1 MKPASNESELKLAD
15 FILLILDVCSLSP
28 LHFIRKIFSKK
39 WLTLESLQ
47 KLKEVLALQNQLN
60 FASPCDTL
68 LASFLERVMYGG
80 VAGLVGMTNES
91 HLYEVIDQFPSYFM
105 GLFYIQKRFQVKS
118 GIKLKVWRE
127 LQKIRYNSTS
137 SYHGSM
143 QQGVPRKCCE
153 KIVHDARH
161 YRVQRWL
168 SAIHAK
174 EWKECQTL
182 DLGKE
187 SYRYMD
193 IYKLRLSETEYF
205 AVIRGRE
212 KGKIFENF
220 ADVEESIHGL
230 SDSLYYQC
238 SSIEVAE
245 GKIKTWCRRKRK
257 KGWRRLYDK
266 D

>member
-1 MKPASNESELKLAD
+1 MVMNEY
-15 FILLILDVCSLSP
+15 LS
-28 LHFIRKIFSKK
+28 
-39 WLTLESLQ
+39 
-47 KLKEVLALQNQLN
+47 
-60 FASPCDTL
+60 
-68 LASFLERVMYGG
+68 
-80 VAGLVGMTNES
+80 
-91 HLYEVIDQFPSYFM
+91 
-105 GLFYIQKRFQVKS
+105 IQKRFQVKS

-127 LQKIRYNSTS
+127 LQKIRYKSKS

-143 QQGVPRKCCE
+143 QQGIPRKCCE

-168 SAIHAK
+168 SAIHTK
-174 EWKECQTL
+174 EWKECQTF
-182 DLGKE
+182 DLAKE

-193 IYKLRLSETEYF
+193 IYKLRSSETEYF
-205 AVIRGRE
+205 AVIRGRK
-212 KGKIFENF
+212 KGKIFDNF

-230 SDSLYYQC
+230 SDSLYCQC